1 MLMKHPLAIAV
12 MTAATL
18 TAQAVP
24 GPPQGRGRGG
34 APPIRP
40 EPLAMADHA
49 GFESKEKTKSEL
61 LGLDLEVVD
70 KGTNSLASVD
80 YPDFAAAVG
89 RAVVSGEV
97 ECGIL
102 ICGSGIGVSIAA
114 NKIPGARAALCWN
127 EESTRLAREH
137 NDANILCFGGRFIE
151 PDQAARMVR
160 LFLETKFAG
169 GRHAQRVEKLAAL
182 DRN

>member
-1 MLMKHPLAIAV
+1 MNRTLNMKTKKIAI
-12 MTAATL
+12 
-18 TAQAVP
+18 
-24 GPPQGRGRGG
+24 GS
-34 APPIRP
+34 
-40 EPLAMADHA
+40 DHA
-49 GFESKEKTKSEL
+49 GFESKENTKSEL

-182 DRN
+182 DKK